1 MIDLTEGA
9 MERADQTVFDR
20 EDVRHYLDEF
30 HGIGRIEME
39 VAQAGR
45 LDEVLDEMVRRDVAD
60 RAGENAWTLAE

>member
-1 MIDLTEGA
+1 
-9 MERADQTVFDR
+9 
-20 EDVRHYLDEF
+20 
-30 HGIGRIEME
+30 ME